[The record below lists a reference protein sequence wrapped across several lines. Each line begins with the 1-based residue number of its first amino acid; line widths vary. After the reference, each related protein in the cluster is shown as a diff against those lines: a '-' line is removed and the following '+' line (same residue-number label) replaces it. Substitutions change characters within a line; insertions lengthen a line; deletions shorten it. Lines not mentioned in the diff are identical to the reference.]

1 MKVINEKEV
10 IDLYKNEKQS
20 TYQIAEKY
28 NTYPGKIRKI
38 LLDNDVSLRSRSK
51 ARKNALKNG
60 TATHPTEGKEHSEE
74 TKKKISVGRHKAWQE
89 MSEADYQKFCQEAAE
104 RWSNI
109 PFEQKVEM
117 QRLAGAAL
125 RNASIEGSKAEKFL
139 YEKLLDAGY
148 NVEQHK
154 KDLIPGDYEL
164 DFYLPELTTVIEI
177 DGPQHF
183 MPVFGEDA
191 LKKTI
196 KYDSVKN
203 GMILSRGFAI
213 VRVKY
218 LAKKLYKHTE
228 DKLFDMVVKEIEK
241 IKKKF
246 PKEGDRLI
254 EVEIE

>member
-1 MKVINEKEV
+1 MKKINESQV
-10 IDLYKNEKQS
+10 IKLYKEKKLS

-28 NTYPGKIRKI
+28 ETYPGKIRKI
-38 LLDNDVSLRSRSK
+38 LIDNKVQLRSRSK
-51 ARKNALKNG
+51 ARKNALDNG
-60 TATHPTEGKEHSEE
+60 TAEHPTKGKEHSEE
-74 TKKKISVGRHKAWQE
+74 TKKKISLGRHKAWQE
-89 MSEADYQKFCQEAAE
+89 MSDADYERFCKDAAR
-104 RWSNI
+104 RWAEI

-139 YEKLLDAGY
+139 YERLLDAGY

-154 KDLIPGDYEL
+154 KDLVPGDYEL
-164 DFYLPELTTVIEI
+164 DLYLPEITTVVEI

-228 DKLFDMVVKEIEK
+228 EKLFNLVVEEVEK